1 MKDATRHDC
10 PDCGLGRRDFVRTL
24 AIGGAALAAGGT
36 LAAPIV
42 RAAGEIG
49 PMPRVANTV
58 AEDLV
63 KELFAG
69 LDATQKMAVV
79 KPWDHPARRSVN
91 PNKALDKTLGK
102 VFTKPQQDLI
112 EKIVRA
118 ISSDEKGWHQ
128 ITRAGTW
135 DASKTFDNC
144 GADIFGDPAAGK
156 FAFLFTGHHLTVRC
170 DGDSEDG
177 AAFGGPIYYGHTP
190 NGYLPKNVFAYQT
203 KEVMKAFDALDEKQR
218 KQALV
223 TKGNPGEGKKS
234 VELKK
239 AGDRPGIAYA
249 DLTTDQQELVEKV
262 MTCQCQWIRLK
273 GVGKQHLSP
282 RVQIGAVNAADQVG
296 VRSIEPFRAIERG
309 GQTQQLGPHR
319 AIHEQDVARAQRCDK
334 VAHGEKS
341 SRFAMT
347 RRSPGPLYS
356 AHGGFARQAKSGSG
370 NSGDFQR
377 STTESNTRTFFQLS
391 LFSSMKS

>member
-1 MKDATRHDC
+1 MKDATRFDC

-69 LDATQKMAVV
+69 LDATQKMAIV

-262 MTCQCQWIRLK
+262 MTAL
-273 GVGKQHLSP
+273 LSP
-282 RVQIGAVNAADQVG
+282 
-296 VRSIEPFRAIERG
+296 F
-309 GQTQQLGPHR
+309 
-319 AIHEQDVARAQRCDK
+319 
-334 VAHGEKS
+334 
-341 SRFAMT
+341 
-347 RRSPGPLYS
+347 
-356 AHGGFARQAKSGSG
+356 RQADGAEVVSIIKAMGG
-370 NSGDFQR
+370 MAKVHLAFYTEEYENAP
-377 STTESNTRTFFQLS
+377 TTEKQPWSFWRLDGPGFVWNYRVLPHVHTFVNIAS
-391 LFSSMKS
+391 KIG